1 MIDRERD
8 LLKEFS
14 QMQIPG
20 HSCPYINEAIQRV
33 SDAEI
38 DARFALRQGRGYIV
52 QFHVKLCYRN
62 RRIARNAAV
71 REIATGR
78 HTVKSAM
85 RNGCASIECPTATW
99 PWSARRDQ
107 QWPGTTG

>member
-38 DARFALRQGRGYIV
+38 DARFALRQGRGYESAIRDIIKNLSEV
-52 QFHVKLCYRN
+52 ESLLENLREQNADLRL
-62 RRIARNAAV
+62 IAELGKRVCGMEPYEDVPCRKSTAA
-71 REIATGR
+71 
-78 HTVKSAM
+78 
-85 RNGCASIECPTATW
+85 
-99 PWSARRDQ
+99 
-107 QWPGTTG
+107 